1 MIKQPVHT
9 LKSTTVV
16 GLSEDARN
24 QLLEGLPVHPG
35 EAIDANA
42 LSGVLNRIAN
52 FDHDLKICE
61 TLSGAELAITIE
73 TPGFRL
79 PNPEAERQENTRP
92 EAPASPQFTPTRI
105 RVSAS
110 AQAAKLISKV
120 EPEYPSLAKANH
132 IQGVV
137 RLTLI
142 LYNDGRVM
150 HVFLVSGH
158 PLLDQAAEDAV
169 KQWMYSPTLVNG
181 TPVEVVTE
189 VEVEFFLPN

>member
-1 MIKQPVHT
+1 
-9 LKSTTVV
+9 
-16 GLSEDARN
+16 
-24 QLLEGLPVHPG
+24 
-35 EAIDANA
+35 
-42 LSGVLNRIAN
+42 
-52 FDHDLKICE
+52 
-61 TLSGAELAITIE
+61 
-73 TPGFRL
+73 
-79 PNPEAERQENTRP
+79 
-92 EAPASPQFTPTRI
+92 
-105 RVSAS
+105 
-110 AQAAKLISKV
+110 V

>member
-79 PNPEAERQENTRP
+79 PNPEAEVRGKHQ
-92 EAPASPQFTPTRI
+92 AGGASPL
-105 RVSAS
+105 
-110 AQAAKLISKV
+110 AAIHAYTNS
-120 EPEYPSLAKANH
+120 SLSV
-132 IQGVV
+132 G
-137 RLTLI
+137 
-142 LYNDGRVM
+142 
-150 HVFLVSGH
+150 SGGEID
-158 PLLDQAAEDAV
+158 LE
-169 KQWMYSPTLVNG
+169 SG
-181 TPVEVVTE
+181 T
-189 VEVEFFLPN
+189 